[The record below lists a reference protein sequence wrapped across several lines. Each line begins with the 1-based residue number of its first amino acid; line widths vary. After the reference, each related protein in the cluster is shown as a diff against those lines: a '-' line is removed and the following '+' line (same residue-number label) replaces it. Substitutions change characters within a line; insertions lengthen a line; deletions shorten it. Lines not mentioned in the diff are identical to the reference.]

1 MLYNI
6 INRGFFFYLSNYKI
20 MSFAN
25 KNVILKGGKQPP
37 KKSPAEQVQAILG
50 IKYSLQEIQVA
61 LALSIEHS

>member
-1 MLYNI
+1 
-6 INRGFFFYLSNYKI
+6 